1 MNPWLGMLIV
11 LAALAAAFLGTRLLE
26 RVASPNPELL
36 RKLIHVVTG
45 LVATSFPWLFD
56 RAWPVLLLAGGSLL
70 ALVLLRSGVSVT
82 RSLQGVLHGVE
93 RSSWG
98 ELLFPLSVVILF
110 LLSKGDPL
118 LFSVPVLILTLA
130 DALAALIGVYYG
142 QIHFS
147 TLEGCKSI
155 EGSLAF
161 FIVAFLCVHVAVLLF
176 ADTGRVESLLI
187 GLLMGVIVMMFE
199 AVAWRGLDNLF
210 IPLASYALL
219 RSYLEMDA
227 ETLAIRLAVIL
238 LLGLFLLLWRRRSTL
253 DDSALIGAGLVA
265 YGAWAVGGLDWLLV
279 PVTVFVVVTLLAR
292 RVELDGSEHIHNVYA
307 LLGIAGPGFFWLI
320 LNRHGGSQALFFAYS
335 VAFASHVTMLGISR
349 AHFARSRLPG
359 AGFLSAVVQGLLV
372 LLLPFVLIWGI
383 DPRLLKIALIGGCA
397 MLLAGFAFLRLQP
410 ALDNCPATPQ
420 RWTRQAMIAGGL
432 SVLAWVSMHIRISG
446 GLQG

>member
-1 MNPWLGMLIV
+1 LNPWLGILIV
-11 LAALAAAFLGTRLLE
+11 LSTLAAAFLGTRLLE

-36 RKLIHVVTG
+36 RKLIHVVMG

-56 RAWPVLLLAGGSLL
+56 RTWPVLLLSAGSLL
-70 ALVLLRSGVSVT
+70 ALILLRSGVSVT
-82 RSLQGVLHGVE
+82 RLLQGVLHGVE

-98 ELLFPLSVVILF
+98 ELLFPLSVAIVF
-110 LLSKGDPL
+110 LLAEGDPL
-118 LFSVPVLILTLA
+118 LYSVPILILTLA

-142 QIHFS
+142 QIRFS

-210 IPLASYALL
+210 IPVASYALL
-219 RSYLEMDA
+219 RSYLPMDA
-227 ETLAIRLAVIL
+227 TTLSIRLLVIL

-265 YGAWAVGGLDWLLV
+265 YGAWAIGGLDWLLV
-279 PVTVFVVVTLLAR
+279 PVSVFVVATLLAR
-292 RVELDGSEHIHNVYA
+292 RVELDGSKHIHNVYA

-320 LNRHGGSQALFFAYS
+320 LHRNDGSQALFLAYA
-335 VAFASHVTMLGISR
+335 VAFSTHVTMLGISR
-349 AHFARSRLPG
+349 THFARSQIP
-359 AGFLSAVVQGLLV
+359 ASGFVFAVVQGLLT
-372 LLLPFVLIWGI
+372 LLLPFALIWGL
-383 DPRLLKIALIGGCA
+383 DPRLWKIAAIGGCA
-397 MLLAGFAFLRLQP
+397 MLLAGTAFLRLQP
-410 ALDNCPATPQ
+410 ALDNCPGTLQ
-420 RWTRQAMIAGGL
+420 RWTRQGLIAGCL
-432 SVLAWVSMHIRISG
+432 SVLAWVSMQIRFTG